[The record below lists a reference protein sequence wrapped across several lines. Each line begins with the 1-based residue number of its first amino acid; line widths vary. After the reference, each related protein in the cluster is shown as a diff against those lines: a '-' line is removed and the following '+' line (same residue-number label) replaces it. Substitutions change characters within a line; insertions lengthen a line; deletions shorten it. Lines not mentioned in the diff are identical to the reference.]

1 MVVMIFSDIFHQRM
15 VIVRF
20 LSILE
25 SELVLSF
32 FSLIKQLIYLLRFSK
47 KIRKV
52 ITHFFHTGGKNGVYS
67 SSIVGLLRRV
77 TETIKKPATMGTAR
91 A

>member
-1 MVVMIFSDIFHQRM
+1 MIFSDIFHQRM

-32 FSLIKQLIYLLRFSK
+32 FSLIKQLIYLLRFLK

-52 ITHFFHTGGKNGVYS
+52 ITHFFHIGGKKPDFS
-67 SSIVGLLRRV
+67 DRLDCFILRND
-77 TETIKKPATMGTAR
+77 GN
-91 A
+91 